1 MRLLFAGTPAAAV
14 PSLVALIESTHDVVA
29 VLTRP
34 DAATGRGRKT
44 AVSPIGECA
53 RDHGIE
59 VMQPVRMSDDAF
71 LGQLADLAPDCC
83 PIVAFGG
90 LVPPKALLIPRV
102 GWVNLHFSLLPAWR
116 GAAPVQHAVLHGDE
130 ITGVST
136 FLLDDGLDTG
146 PVFGSV
152 TEEIRDTDTSGELL
166 ERLAAS
172 GAELLVRTL
181 DGIASGELVAL
192 PQASEGVSVAPK
204 LKVSDARITWRSP
217 ALHVDRQVRACTP
230 VPGAWTTFRDGRIK
244 VMPLVQSSQNGDLAA
259 GVLAVSKDEV
269 LVGTGSH
276 AVRLGQVQPQGRR
289 PMAATDWAR
298 GVRVESS
305 ELLV

>member
-1 MRLLFAGTPAAAV
+1 VRLLFAGTPAVAV
-14 PSLVALIESTHDVVA
+14 PSLVALIESSHEVVA

-34 DAATGRGRKT
+34 DAAAGRGQKT
-44 AVSPIGECA
+44 VMSPIGECA

-59 VMQPVRMSDDAF
+59 VMQPVRVSDDAF
-71 LGQLADLAPDCC
+71 LAQLADLAPDCC

-90 LVPPKALLIPRV
+90 LVPPKALLIPRA

-152 TEEIRDTDTSGELL
+152 TEEIRGEDTSGELM
-166 ERLAAS
+166 ERLADS
-172 GAELLVRTL
+172 GANLLVRTL
-181 DGIASGELVAL
+181 DGIASGELVPL
-192 PQASEGVSVAPK
+192 TQPSEGVSLAPK
-204 LKVSDARITWRSP
+204 LKVSDARVTWSSP
-217 ALHVDRQVRACTP
+217 ALHIDRMVRACTP
-230 VPGAWTTFRDGRIK
+230 VPGAWTTFRDDRIKISPLTRSSQTEDLSVGRI
-244 VMPLVQSSQNGDLAA
+244 
-259 GVLAVSKDEV
+259 AVSKDEV

-276 AVRLGQVQPQGRR
+276 AVCLGQVQPQGKRA
-289 PMAATDWAR
+289 MAATDWAR
-298 GVRVESS
+298 GMRVESG